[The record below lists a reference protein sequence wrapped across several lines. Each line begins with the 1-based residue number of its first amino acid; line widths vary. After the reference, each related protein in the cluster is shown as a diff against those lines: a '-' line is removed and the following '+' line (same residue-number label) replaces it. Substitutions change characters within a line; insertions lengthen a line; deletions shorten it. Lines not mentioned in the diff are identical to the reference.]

1 MKDHIQEG
9 LQNSMSY
16 QEYRKLV
23 LDLLKEQKSTGNTQS
38 EAYLNYSK
46 LGNARMKRLDKQFKL
61 SDHALTT
68 LKSTTKKQTWV
79 VLVEGWCGDAGN
91 ALPIMNRIA
100 EASEHIDLRVV
111 LRDENEPLMNQ
122 FLTNGG
128 KSIPKLI
135 ALDSISNEVLET
147 WGPRPSFATKMVND
161 YKKKNGGLDASF
173 KESLQVWYNK
183 DKGKDIESDLLVL
196 AQIM

>member
-1 MKDHIQEG
+1 MKDYIQNG
-9 LQNSMSY
+9 LKNSLSY
-16 QEYRKLV
+16 EEYRKLV
-23 LDLLKEQKSTGNTQS
+23 LDLLNEQKSTGDTQS
-38 EAYLNYSK
+38 AAYLNYSK

-61 SDHALTT
+61 SEHAITE
-68 LKSTTKKQTWV
+68 LKNTSKKQIWV

-91 ALPIMNRIA
+91 ALPIMNRFA

-135 ALDSISNEVLET
+135 AVDAISEEVLTT

-161 YKKKNGGLDASF
+161 YKKEHGGLDAEF
-173 KESLQVWYNK
+173 KESLQMWYNQ

-196 AQIM
+196 AQAT